1 MRAGMKR
8 VGRKRRSHLVEIA
21 LILIVFAIVF
31 LANALSKSSVSRDVA
46 ASIEE
51 ARMNRNPSV
60 VQAENPGAGDSAE

>member
-8 VGRKRRSHLVEIA
+8 VSRKRRSHLVEIA

-31 LANALSKSSVSRDVA
+31 FANALSKSSLSRDVA

-60 VQAENPGAGDSAE
+60 VQAENPGPGGSAE